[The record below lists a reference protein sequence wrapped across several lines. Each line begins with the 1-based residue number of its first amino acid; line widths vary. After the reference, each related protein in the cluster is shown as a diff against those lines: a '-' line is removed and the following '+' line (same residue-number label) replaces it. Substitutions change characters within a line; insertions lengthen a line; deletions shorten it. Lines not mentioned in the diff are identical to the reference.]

1 MDNKKLFQKYKV
13 KDIVFLAIVSAV
25 TLVTSAV
32 MPLVAHVPIF
42 GIIQIVLGIQFSMF
56 PAIGLMKVRKPGSL
70 LFIAVFSG
78 IVLVFMNQIM
88 FFCLALC
95 AILAEAVTLI
105 IFKSYEKDAA
115 CFMAGALYL
124 PLSLPFLYVW
134 YRIVGGT
141 DTVASYANE
150 KPLLAVIMS
159 IAVIALC
166 SLGSFLGVKISKE
179 LEKSGALKK

>member
-1 MDNKKLFQKYKV
+1 MERRKEVCAASALNCWNMQNCGAANVLTGTISRSAQTAEY
-13 KDIVFLAIVSAV
+13 IAIS
-25 TLVTSAV
+25 
-32 MPLVAHVPIF
+32 PIF

-78 IVLVFMNQIM
+78 IVLVFMNQII

-141 DTVASYANE
+141 DTV
-150 KPLLAVIMS
+150 
-159 IAVIALC
+159 
-166 SLGSFLGVKISKE
+166 LGSASTTVLWKD
-179 LEKSGALKK
+179 SGESSNVNATTENDLRIERLWSA